1 MTQSISD
8 SVDQLTQSI
17 SDSVNPDRRGIA
29 ATSSV
34 HQATA
39 VLQLR
44 CLLKAVIAS
53 AATGDRQGYML
64 TCEYNIL
71 RVAGGF
77 STVKL
82 YNRIR
87 GDRIRGVQKVT
98 LNLIYLILFIE
109 YYLACGPR
117 ELPMS
122 L

>member
-1 MTQSISD
+1 M
-8 SVDQLTQSI
+8 
-17 SDSVNPDRRGIA
+17 
-29 ATSSV
+29 
-34 HQATA
+34 HQATV

-44 CLLKAVIAS
+44 CLLKAVRAS
-53 AATGDRQGYML
+53 AVTGDRQGYML

-98 LNLIYLILFIE
+98 LPYLTLP
-109 YYLACGPR
+109 YLTGAISWFWSQADP
-117 ELPMS
+117 L
-122 L
+122 

>member
-1 MTQSISD
+1 MY
-8 SVDQLTQSI
+8 
-17 SDSVNPDRRGIA
+17 A
-29 ATSSV
+29 CM
-34 HQATA
+34 
-39 VLQLR
+39 R
-44 CLLKAVIAS
+44 CLLGTLIAS
-53 AATGDRQGYML
+53 AVTGDRQGYML

-87 GDRIRGVQKVT
+87 GDRLRGVQKVTLLT

-117 ELPMS
+117 GPPIGP
-122 L
+122 